1 MNGNMN
7 GNMNG
12 IKKIRFFLTVLIGI
26 SSVYACS
33 SNEKRVA
40 FPYFIVFR
48 TDDASR
54 PVKGRLF
61 YKQIKDINKHT
72 VIIQGDL
79 IFMNLKGWHTKE
91 PVPLYSYR
99 RNDRQ
104 LTDLDKDKP
113 VTVYSYLA
121 GNANSICSI
130 PVTLII
136 RDVNIKKF
144 DLEKLTLEYL
154 NESIQD
160 NILLSSDTL
169 TNRQYFKVS
178 YNLQPINIEHFK
190 LTERQGLNIRHSIEI
205 QAVFPRIVEEKESL
219 LKQT

>member
-1 MNGNMN
+1 MDGMKI
-7 GNMNG
+7 
-12 IKKIRFFLTVLIGI
+12 IKPLLIVLI
-26 SSVYACS
+26 SVITVCACS

-61 YKQIKDINKHT
+61 DKQIKNRNKSEI
-72 VIIQGDL
+72 VIQGNL
-79 IFMNLKGWHTKE
+79 IFLHLKGWYTQE
-91 PVPLYSYR
+91 PVPLFSYR
-99 RNDRQ
+99 RNDKQ
-104 LTDLDKDKP
+104 LTDLDKDNP
-113 VTVYSYLA
+113 LTVYSYLA
-121 GNANSICSI
+121 GNANSICYI

-136 RDVNIKKF
+136 RNVHIKQF

-154 NESIQD
+154 NERIQD

-169 TNRQYFKVS
+169 TNRKYFKVR
-178 YNLQPINIEHFK
+178 YNLQLMNIEYFK
-190 LTERQGLNIRHSIEI
+190 LTERQDLNIRHSIEI
-205 QAVFPRIVEEKESL
+205 QAVFPRIVEEKENL

>member
-1 MNGNMN
+1 MNGM
-7 GNMNG
+7 
-12 IKKIRFFLTVLIGI
+12 KEIRFFLTVLI
-26 SSVYACS
+26 SVGAVCACS

-61 YKQIKDINKHT
+61 YKKIKENNKQ
-72 VIIQGDL
+72 VLIIQGDL
-79 IFMNLKGWHTKE
+79 IFLHLKGWYTKE
-91 PVPLYSYR
+91 PVPLSSYR

-113 VTVYSYLA
+113 ITVYSYLA
-121 GNANSICSI
+121 GDANSICYI

-136 RDVNIKKF
+136 RDVHIKEF
-144 DLEKLTLEYL
+144 DLEKLTLDYL

-169 TNRQYFKVS
+169 TNRQYFKIS
-178 YNLQPINIEHFK
+178 YNLQPMNIEYFR
-190 LTERQGLNIRHSIEI
+190 LMERQDLNIRHGIEI
-205 QAVFPRIVEEKESL
+205 QAVFPRIVEEKENL